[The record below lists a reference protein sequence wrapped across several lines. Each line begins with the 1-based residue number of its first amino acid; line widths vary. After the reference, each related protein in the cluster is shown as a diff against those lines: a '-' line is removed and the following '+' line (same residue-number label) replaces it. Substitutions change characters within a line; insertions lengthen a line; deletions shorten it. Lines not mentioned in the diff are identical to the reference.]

1 MPETS
6 FLHALTSYW
15 PIFMVIVNQKLL
27 QPYTLFSKN
36 NVYMYVYNVDLSLS
50 KVSPAVDSPPPRAIY
65 SGAPPRTITE
75 ISVP

>member
-50 KVSPAVDSPPPRAIY
+50 KVSPAVDSPPPPGNLLR
-65 SGAPPRTITE
+65 SPPQDDYRN
-75 ISVP
+75 